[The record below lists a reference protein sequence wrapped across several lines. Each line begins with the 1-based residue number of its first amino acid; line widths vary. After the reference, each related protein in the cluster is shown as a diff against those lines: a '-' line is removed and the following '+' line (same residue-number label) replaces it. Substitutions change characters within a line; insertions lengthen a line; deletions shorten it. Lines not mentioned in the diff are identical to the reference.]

1 MWEFSLNVKSDK
13 AEVADFLFENI
24 KKNCQFMNGIVT
36 EHEENGYISIL
47 VAAPEDFCGQVQSLL
62 ERLITQVICT
72 DFKYEFL
79 ERNLKIPMHDKIG
92 MTAFKKALLN
102 FDRET
107 DKFLVL
113 KNLNLA
119 SSLYLDSF
127 YDFRLT
133 SLKAKW
139 TELVSLANENRVYL
153 ISNDAFVDLL
163 KFLIDNIEICE
174 DEIDVVENEE
184 GYKIF
189 LEDQTDPFYKNV
201 VFNEED
207 LVSSI
212 IDLAP
217 QKINLYCHGQTGAI
231 SLLEKIFDERINVCT
246 DTNLVKKL

>member
-1 MWEFSLNVKSDK
+1 MWEFSLNVKTDK
-13 AEVADFLFENI
+13 TEVAEFLFENI
-24 KKNCQFMNGIVT
+24 KKNCLYMQGIVT
-36 EHEENGYISIL
+36 LHEENNMTSIL
-47 VAAPEDFCGQVQSLL
+47 VAVDDDFSQEATTVL

-72 DFKYEFL
+72 YFKFDFL
-79 ERNLKIPMHDKIG
+79 EKNLKIPMHDKIG

-113 KNLNLA
+113 KNLNLEK
-119 SSLYLDSF
+119 SLYLDSF

-133 SLKAKW
+133 SLKSKW

-174 DEIDVVENEE
+174 DEINIVENDE

-189 LEDQTDPFYKNV
+189 LEDGETTYDNV
-201 VFNEED
+201 IFNEEG

-217 QKINLYCHGQTGAI
+217 QKINLYCRSENSTIG
-231 SLLEKIFDERINVCT
+231 LLEKIFDERINVCT
-246 DTNLVKKL
+246 EKALVKKM